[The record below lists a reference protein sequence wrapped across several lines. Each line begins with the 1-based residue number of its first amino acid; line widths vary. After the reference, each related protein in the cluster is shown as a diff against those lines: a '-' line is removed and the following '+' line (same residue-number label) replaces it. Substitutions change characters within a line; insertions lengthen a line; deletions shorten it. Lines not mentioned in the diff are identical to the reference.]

1 MMYNSSAFLQTGR
14 VRVGLVG
21 TGYAAKIRAESF
33 LHHKRS
39 HLVAIAG
46 NHPDITAAF
55 AQEYEAEAISTW
67 QALVQRDDIDL
78 VVVCNINS
86 LHGDIAQAALEAGKH
101 VIVEYPLS
109 LDVEQAEA
117 LIALAKAKKLL
128 LHVEHIE
135 ILGGVHQALKEN
147 LSQIGYVFYA
157 RYNTIS
163 PKHPA
168 PRKWTYNHELFG
180 FPLVGALSRL
190 HRLIDLFGDV
200 FTVNCHNRFWQT
212 EDNYYQSCFCVAQLS
227 FEDGLLGQV
236 MYAKGETIWKE
247 ERRFEIH
254 GEKGGLIFDGDKGIL
269 IRTGENIPIEVSSRR
284 GVFAKDTDMVLE
296 HLIDGVPLYITPEKS
311 LYTLKV
317 AYAAKRSAE
326 TGLTVVIDN

>member
-1 MMYNSSAFLQTGR
+1 MMYNSSAFLQTGK

-33 LHHKRS
+33 LHHERS

-46 NHPDITAAF
+46 NHPDVTTAL
-55 AQEYEAEAISTW
+55 AQEYNAEAVSTW
-67 QALVQRDDIDL
+67 QELVKRDDIDL

-86 LHGDIAQAALEAGKH
+86 LHSAITQAALEAGKH

-109 LDVEQAEA
+109 LDVEAATA

-147 LSQIGYVFYA
+147 LPQIGHVFYA
-157 RYNTIS
+157 RYNTIN

-190 HRLIDLFGDV
+190 HRLIDLFGEV
-200 FTVNCHNRFWQT
+200 FTVNCHTRFWQT

-227 FEDGLLGQV
+227 FQDGLLGQV
-236 MYAKGETIWKE
+236 MYAKGETVWRQ

-254 GEKGGLIFDGDKGIL
+254 GEKGGLIFNGDTGIL
-269 IRTGENIPIEVSSRR
+269 VQTGENIPIEIASRR

-296 HLIDGVPLYITPEKS
+296 HLFSGASLYTTPEKS

-317 AYAAKRSAE
+317 AHAAKHSAE
-326 TGLTVVIDN
+326 TGLTTVVDS

>member
-1 MMYNSSAFLQTGR
+1 MYNSLAFLQTGR

-33 LHHKRS
+33 LHNKRS
-39 HLVAIAG
+39 HLIAIAG

-55 AQEYEAEAISTW
+55 AQEYAAEAISTW
-67 QALVQRDDIDL
+67 QALIKRDDIEL

-86 LHGDIAQAALEAGKH
+86 LHGEIVQAALEAGKH

-147 LSQIGYVFYA
+147 LPQIGQVFYA
-157 RYNTIS
+157 RYNTIN

-168 PRKWTYNHELFG
+168 PRKWSYNHELFG

-190 HRLIDLFGDV
+190 HRLIDLFGEV

-212 EDNYYQSCFCVAQLS
+212 EEDYYQSCFCVAQLS

-236 MYAKGETIWKE
+236 MYAKGETIWKD

-254 GEKGGLIFDGDKGIL
+254 GENGGLIFDGDTGIL
-269 IRTGENIPIEVSSRR
+269 IRTGENVPIEIAPRR

-296 HLIDGVPLYITPEKS
+296 HLFDGVPLYITPEKS

-317 AYAAKRSAE
+317 ADAAKRSAE
-326 TGLTVVIDN
+326 TGLTVVVDN